1 VDGALRESYRFCHQ
15 VARREARN
23 FYYSFLL
30 LPPERRRSMC
40 ALYAFMR
47 RTDDLADCDAPAD
60 AKRSRLDAWRA
71 GLDPA
76 HGLASAPDWPGR
88 LALLDTVSR
97 HEIPPRYLHEV
108 IDGVV
113 RDIEPQPFATFDALY
128 RYCYLVASTVGLCCI
143 HIWGFRSEGGRAE
156 WLAERCGVALQLT
169 NIVRDVREDAL
180 SGRVYLPQEELAR
193 FGVRPE
199 DLTAGTPSDA
209 LRRLLRFQGE
219 RAYGYYAEASPLVE
233 LISPVGRPVLRTI
246 VGIYRALLDRMA
258 GQNYEVLRR
267 RVSLSPLHKTAIM
280 VRSLVSS

>member
-1 VDGALRESYRFCHQ
+1 LDEALRESYRFCHG

-47 RTDDLADCDAPAD
+47 RTDDLADCDAPAE
-60 AKRSRLDAWRA
+60 AKRA
-71 GLDPA
+71 GLRSWREAMAGGPGVA
-76 HGLASAPDWPGR
+76 AEDWPGR
-88 LALLDTVSR
+88 LALLDTVAR
-97 HEIPPRYLHEV
+97 HEIPAAYLHGV
-108 IDGVV
+108 IDGVIQ
-113 RDIEPQPFATFDALY
+113 DIEPQPFATFDALY

-143 HIWGFRSEGGRAE
+143 HIWGFRSDGGRAE

-180 SGRVYLPQEELAR
+180 SGRVYLPQEDLAR
-193 FGVRPE
+193 FGVGPA
-199 DLTAGTPSDA
+199 DLTAGSPSEA

-219 RAYGYYAEASPLVE
+219 RAYGYYAESRPLVE
-233 LISPVGRPVLRTI
+233 LVSPVGRPVLRTI

-258 GQNYEVLRR
+258 GRDYEVLRG

-280 VRSLVSS
+280 VRSLVSR